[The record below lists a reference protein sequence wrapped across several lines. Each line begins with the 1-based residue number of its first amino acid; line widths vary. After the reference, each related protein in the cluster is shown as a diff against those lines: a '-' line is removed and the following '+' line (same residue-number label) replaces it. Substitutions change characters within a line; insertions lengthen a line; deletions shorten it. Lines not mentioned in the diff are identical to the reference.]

1 MQDGRNGKK
10 WKKNSRTEW
19 SGFVFVRHRDCLGGY
34 TCPNNDCPFYK
45 QFKYDNLQ
53 TSKMM
58 EPVSIVLL
66 WGTTHHVSPRKYT
79 TFSNDKE
86 ATAYHCGQHNY
97 AAKEISKRSSDI
109 VRNAITRDCS
119 STPGA
124 IQSTSIIADLRSRKN
139 WQEVEKNAKKVGNVK

>member
-1 MQDGRNGKK
+1 MERNGKRIHAQ
-10 WKKNSRTEW
+10 N
-19 SGFVFVRHRDCLGGY
+19 GQGLCLLDIEIVWEVIHAP
-34 TCPNNDCPFYK
+34 TTIVPFINN
-45 QFKYDNLQ
+45 LSMTTVQ

-79 TFSNDKE
+79 TFSNDKK
-86 ATAYHCGQHNY
+86 ATAYPCGQHNY
-97 AAKEISKRSSDI
+97 AAKEISKHSSDI